1 MSKGHLRHLAM
12 SVPDPWAIAPFY
24 EEAFGMRR
32 IGETDSSLAR
42 GVYLTDG
49 VIAIALL
56 NYKDDY
62 HAGPLGKDHVGL
74 HHIGFWVDEINQAC
88 QDVKDAGGEYFLGD
102 VPEQGNKFYEV
113 KYFDPNGVMIDLTD
127 RGWSGTV
134 KDAVAAD
141 DTVIPELRNPE
152 LKAKR

>member
-1 MSKGHLRHLAM
+1 MARLRHIAIQ
-12 SVPDPWAIAPFY
+12 VPDPQKAADFY
-24 EEAFGMRR
+24 MRVFGMRKV
-32 IGETDSSLAR
+32 GETDWENAR

-49 VIAIALL
+49 VMNLALL
-56 NYKDDY
+56 DYKTEY
-62 HAGPLGKDHVGL
+62 AAGERGCNFVGL